1 MATTASTI
9 SVAARLNRLPIT
21 PTHRRVT
28 FIIGVGLFFEFYDFF
43 LVSFLSSAIAR
54 DFHIRNGSPLQSLL
68 IAATPV
74 GMFFGAIGLNYMADR
89 VGRRRAFLLNLGIYS
104 IFSLLGAFSPNVT
117 VLIITR
123 LIAGIGIGAE
133 LPLCDSYLSDL
144 LPARNRGRYTAW
156 AYTVSY
162 FGLVLLGLL
171 ASVLVAQHPLGFS
184 GWRWLFIVGGLGAAI
199 VWFLRR
205 SLPES
210 PRWLE
215 SVGREQEADVIVERM
230 EAEARQVTHSDQLP
244 EPHKDEVPEESV
256 APLRAIFKAPYNRRV
271 AMMLVFHFFEPFSIN
286 GFGLL
291 VPLIL
296 IAKGF
301 TITNSIAYSA
311 ISYIGYP
318 LGSILSV
325 YIAERVERKWLIAVP
340 GIFMIIFGVA
350 FGFSTSI
357 PAIVSFGLIFTLST
371 TVFTNAFHIYQGEL
385 FPTYARATA
394 SGISYSISRVSTAI
408 LPFILLPLLFRSGP
422 VSVFTVIAIATLIAV
437 ADVVFFGPKT
447 TGRPLEYV
455 NPPIFKETESTIAP
469 EAASKEAPALVAEEE
484 SPVAVKESAVEEEES
499 PVAVKESAV
508 EEEESP
514 VAVKED
520 AAEGKTKLS
529 TEPHVAQDNNPSVV
543 SGEAEGEGNLA
554 AERVE
559 AEENRS
565 TATELAPVPPASAES
580 RSE

>member
-1 MATTASTI
+1 MATTAPTI

-43 LVSFLSSAIAR
+43 LVSFLSAAIAR
-54 DFHIRNGSPLQSLL
+54 DFHFRNGSPLQSLL

-104 IFSLLGAFSPNVT
+104 IFSLLGAFSPNLT

-133 LPLCDSYLSDL
+133 LPLCDSYLSDM
-144 LPARNRGRYTAW
+144 LPARTRGRYTAW

-171 ASVLVAQHPLGFS
+171 ASLLVVQHPLGFS
-184 GWRWLFIVGGLGAAI
+184 GWRWLFIVGGLGSAI

-205 SLPES
+205 GLPES

-215 SVGREQEADVIVERM
+215 SVGREQEANVIVDRM
-230 EAEARQVTHSDQLP
+230 EAEARQLNHGSELP
-244 EPHKDEVPEESV
+244 APRADEIPEE
-256 APLRAIFKAPYNRRV
+256 ATEPLRAISRAPYRNRFI
-271 AMMLVFHFFEPFSIN
+271 MMLVFHFFEPFSIN

-301 TITNSIAYSA
+301 TITNSLAYSA
-311 ISYIGYP
+311 ISFIGYP
-318 LGSILSV
+318 VGSIISAYV
-325 YIAERVERKWLIAVP
+325 AERVERKWLIAAP
-340 GIFMIIFGVA
+340 GLLMIIFGVA
-350 FGFSTSI
+350 FGFSSSI
-357 PAIVSFGLIFTLST
+357 PAILTFGLIFTLST

-408 LPFILLPLLFRSGP
+408 LPFVLLPLLFRSGP
-422 VSVFTVIAIATLIAV
+422 VAVFSVIAVATLIAV
-437 ADVVFFGPKT
+437 ADVTFFGPKT

-455 NPPIFKETESTIAP
+455 NPPVLTEPGLEGSVAP
-469 EAASKEAPALVAEEE
+469 RS
-484 SPVAVKESAVEEEES
+484 VEETR
-499 PVAVKESAV
+499 PVV
-508 EEEESP
+508 EETQQP
-514 VAVKED
+514 
-520 AAEGKTKLS
+520 AAEIASEEQSSAADELKSVPSPTT
-529 TEPHVAQDNNPSVV
+529 TEGRN
-543 SGEAEGEGNLA
+543 E
-554 AERVE
+554 
-559 AEENRS
+559 
-565 TATELAPVPPASAES
+565 
-580 RSE
+580 